1 MYQHL
6 TDWETHA
13 ENMQISVCFC
23 KTCICLKNLENIQI
37 SVNMINRLDITDEY
51 SVKCDFILNT
61 VTFIDAALNISLRK
75 LWKCNVLWF
84 YLFGQGVPN
93 ETKGTINL
101 KGDLIKF
108 CEIFTKITLELP
120 KNSQKPFF
128 KCKKLVI
135 NTTKCDLCLFL
146 HKMCCKMVW
155 KFCEVWKILRELAF
169 RWVKFHEILSLSV
182 RYGMYDLMILF
193 FRFVYM
199 N

>member
-1 MYQHL
+1 MYKHL

-101 KGDLIKF
+101 
-108 CEIFTKITLELP
+108 
-120 KNSQKPFF
+120 
-128 KCKKLVI
+128 
-135 NTTKCDLCLFL
+135 NTDVTMFWKRIHLCS
-146 HKMCCKMVW
+146 VSTNTS
-155 KFCEVWKILRELAF
+155 KILFSFSAPLPLLDKE
-169 RWVKFHEILSLSV
+169 
-182 RYGMYDLMILF
+182 
-193 FRFVYM
+193 
-199 N
+199 

>member
-37 SVNMINRLDITDEY
+37 SANMINRLDITDEY
-51 SVKCDFILNT
+51 SMKCDFILNT

-101 KGDLIKF
+101 KYLSHKNMK
-108 CEIFTKITLELP
+108 CRYHLE
-120 KNSQKPFF
+120 
-128 KCKKLVI
+128 
-135 NTTKCDLCLFL
+135 
-146 HKMCCKMVW
+146 CKMYWRAVKQKSNQIIW
-155 KFCEVWKILRELAF
+155 NVQARFRKIKLR
-169 RWVKFHEILSLSV
+169 
-182 RYGMYDLMILF
+182 
-193 FRFVYM
+193 
-199 N
+199 